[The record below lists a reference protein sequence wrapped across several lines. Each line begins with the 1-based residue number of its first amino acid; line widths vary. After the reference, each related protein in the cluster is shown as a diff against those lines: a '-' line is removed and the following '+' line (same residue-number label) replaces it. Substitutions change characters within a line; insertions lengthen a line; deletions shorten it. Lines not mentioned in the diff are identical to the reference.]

1 VGLSWGVQQTPFFYN
16 GCSLNQNNFVTMYR
30 WHLPDPI
37 AWQKEARITIQQI
50 AWRGGL
56 AETADDWSA
65 ATFWYEPVPS
75 APLPAMP
82 DAKARTADLW
92 KEPPTKKK

>member
-1 VGLSWGVQQTPFFYN
+1 M
-16 GCSLNQNNFVTMYR
+16 CR

-50 AWRGGL
+50 AYKNGL
-56 AETADDWSA
+56 EETQDDWST

-75 APLPAMP
+75 APLPKFP
-82 DAKARTADLW
+82 DVKARTTSIWEDQE
-92 KEPPTKKK
+92 K